1 MIVIVGPAYPY
12 RGGIADTNEALAQA
26 LMDMGK
32 EVHMVSFEVLYPQF
46 LFPGKTQFVNGP
58 RPGALSIERRLHSL
72 NPVSWYKT
80 SQYIKSLKPEWVLFR
95 YWTPFLAPCFGT
107 VTRALGKGIK
117 KLTLVDNARG
127 HESTWFDS
135 GVMSLFLKEVDGV
148 VCLSDQVKNQLNKQV
163 QKPGIVCPH
172 PINPKLPK
180 PIDQKTARQALGLDP
195 EAPVLLFFGL
205 IRKYKGV
212 DLLLESIPSLKKQH
226 PHIKVL
232 VVGEPYIP
240 IKPLLKRCHELDI
253 TDQVSFHPHF
263 VPNNELPTWFG
274 ACDWVVQPYRTASQS
289 GISPM
294 AMHFERP
301 TLVTQ
306 VGGLAEGLEKPFAH
320 IVEPTSKAI
329 TTGLLSCLSWKKPN
343 SKAFLEL
350 KKTRTW
356 SGFGDKLVGFA
367 QSL

>member
-26 LMDMGK
+26 LIKIGNQ
-32 EVHMVSFEVLYPQF
+32 VRIVSFEVLYPQF
-46 LFPGKTQFVNGP
+46 LFPGKTQFSNGTP
-58 RPGALSIERRLHSL
+58 PDELQIDRKLHSL
-72 NPVSWYKT
+72 HPLSWYRT
-80 SQYIKSLKPEWVLFR
+80 AQHIKSLNPKWVLFR
-95 YWTPFLAPCFGT
+95 YWTPFLGPCLKG
-107 VTRALGKGIK
+107 VARSLGVDVK
-117 KLTLVDNARG
+117 KLVLVDNVKA
-127 HESTWFDS
+127 HEAKWFDTFFLS
-135 GVMSLFLKEVDGV
+135 QFLKEIDGI
-148 VCLSDQVKNQLNKQV
+148 VCLSELVKNQLDRQSH
-163 QKPGIVCPH
+163 KPKLTNLH
-172 PINPKLPK
+172 PINQNLPK
-180 PIDQKTARQALGLDP
+180 PIDQKTARQALGLNT
-195 EAPVLLFFGL
+195 EGPVLLFFGL

-212 DLLLESIPSLKKQH
+212 DLLLESIPTLKKYH
-226 PHIKVL
+226 PQIKVL
-232 VVGEPYIP
+232 IVGEPYISL
-240 IKPLLKRCHELDI
+240 KPLLNRCHELGI

-263 VPNNELPTWFG
+263 VPNAEVSTWFG
-274 ACDWVVQPYRTASQS
+274 ACDWVVQPYKSASQS
-289 GISPM
+289 GITPM